1 MGVNALVRKI
11 LLLGNEQLYEVSA
24 EVDKKEIGQIR
35 NIITDLHDT
44 LMDYRSRYGAGRAI
58 AAPQIGIQKRIIYMY
73 LDHPVVF
80 INPVLKF
87 PDNEM
92 IEILDDCMSFP
103 GLYVRV
109 LRHKRCT
116 IEFRDLDWKQCSWD
130 LEGDLA
136 ELLQHEC
143 DHLDGIVATMRAID
157 SKSFVFKE
165 IGRAKD

>member
-1 MGVNALVRKI
+1 MVRKI
-11 LLLGNEQLYEVSA
+11 LRLGNEQLYKVSD
-24 EVDKKEIGQIR
+24 EVDKNEISQIR
-35 NIITDLHDT
+35 SIITDLHDT
-44 LMDYRSRYGAGRAI
+44 LMDYRNRYGAGRAI

-87 PDNEM
+87 PDSEM
-92 IEILDDCMSFP
+92 VEILDDCMSFP

-116 IEFRDLDWKQCSWD
+116 IEFMDLDGKHCSWK

-143 DHLDGIVATMRAID
+143 DHLDGILATMRAID
-157 SKSFVFKE
+157 AKSFVFKDME
-165 IGRAKD
+165 RSKN